1 MWVKARTIVLHSLF
15 PFLAVWL
22 ILCLQEPSKS
32 ISHQDNKIKFNN
44 AAAALTKDI
53 NKLLFLYRLIFFVK
67 TEILFSVITIS
78 VIILF
83 IYLYN
88 ESSFLK
94 LSSPNPYTQH
104 VFIVCYSEKFFNSQR
119 GVWGPNAFKI
129 YCSVFLRF
137 GSQLIHLWTQCP
149 HASANKN
156 SSESIPYNLN

>member
-1 MWVKARTIVLHSLF
+1 M
-15 PFLAVWL
+15 L
-22 ILCLQEPSKS
+22 ILELEHS
-32 ISHQDNKIKFNN
+32 
-44 AAAALTKDI
+44 
-53 NKLLFLYRLIFFVK
+53 KLLFLYRLIFFVK

-88 ESSFLK
+88 ESFFLK

-119 GVWGPNAFKI
+119 GVWGPNTFKT

-137 GSQLIHLWTQCP
+137 GGQLIHLWT
-149 HASANKN
+149 
-156 SSESIPYNLN
+156 